1 MSHQPASPLPT
12 SLATTADRYRSL
24 QSELTGLLTGE
35 RDWLV
40 NLANT
45 AALLNL
51 RLPDLNWAGF
61 YLWRGG
67 ELVLGPFQGKP
78 ACVRIARGRGV
89 CGTAAARRATVLVA
103 DVHQFPGHIACDAAS
118 ASEIVVPLA
127 VAGRQL
133 GVLDLDSPH
142 TNRFTDDDRA
152 GLEEV
157 ARLLIAGTDWPAE
170 IGDPL

>member
-1 MSHQPASPLPT
+1 MTHSPASPAP
-12 SLATTADRYRSL
+12 ADFPDTASRYRAL
-24 QSELTGLLTGE
+24 LTELGGLLSGE

-89 CGTAAARRATVLVA
+89 CGTAASKRATVIVA
-103 DVHQFPGHIACDAAS
+103 DVHQFPGHIACDATS

-127 VAGRQL
+127 IAGRQI

-142 TNRFTDDDRA
+142 THRFTDHDRA